1 MKQQRLF
8 LLLLSFLLTSYC
20 FAQQNISV
28 SGTVRSEE
36 DKGVIPGVSVLV
48 KGSTLSTITNADGKY
63 SILVNEGST
72 LIFSYVGAQTRE
84 VEANRAIIDVFLTS
98 NIDLDEVVVIGYGTV
113 RRKDMSGSV
122 GQIKTDEMLKG
133 NPSSS
138 INQALQGRLAG
149 VIVNQNDGAPGGGVS
164 ITIRGTNSFST
175 NTQPL
180 YILDGIPYDLAAAP
194 SSGSIFDS
202 NHQTANALANIN
214 PNDIESIEVLKDASA
229 TAIYGS
235 RGANGVVMITTKR
248 GRKGED
254 KIEFSYNVSISNTGK
269 RVEVLDPVT
278 YARYQRETV
287 ANRATYDNV
296 QQDFPFRGEWTY
308 RYQGDTRLNDTGVY
322 LPAPED
328 FNRPGWYTDEYGN
341 RTFVSSTD
349 WQKEIFQ
356 TGISHEYN
364 LGLSGGGDK
373 GWYNISGNYLNQ
385 TGIILNSGYSRYSL
399 RSNMGRNLRSW
410 LEAGL
415 NINYTHS
422 ETNFSKTNSSESAVI
437 RSALLFPPTVDRNFG
452 AIEQNELNWL
462 ATNPYS
468 YVNNAK
474 DKLLS
479 NNTFGAAYVNVKFVN
494 YLSFKQNLGLNYS
507 NNNRYTY
514 YNRNTREGQDKKGVG
529 FQGDDWYTGL
539 TSESIL
545 TFDKTFGGE
554 HSLNAVVGFTYEL
567 SNYGRKSMSA
577 SNFPTDITEAY
588 DMSQALDVDPLSS
601 GRGQSSLASLL
612 GRVNYSWRGKYIATV
627 SVRRDGSSK
636 FAEGNKFAVFPSGAL
651 AWRLSDEEFVK
662 NLNMFND
669 LKLRVSWG
677 KTGNQGI
684 NDYQTMA
691 YLGTANYPVGSALN
705 SGFSELDWRG
715 ALNPDLKWETTTQT
729 NIGMDLSILH
739 GRINLTADLYFKKT
753 IDLLQNVKIES
764 NSGFG
769 SMWKNSGWI
778 KNSGLELS
786 GKFIPIL
793 KAGFSWDIAANISFN
808 RNEIGGLGGDQFATR
823 LWYAVDNVFIQRN
836 GLPIGAIY
844 GYVEDGFY
852 DNVAEVR
859 ADPQYASETKY
870 SDAMALSKV
879 GEIKFRDLDGDNE
892 ITEKDQTIIGNTNP
906 DFVFGISNNLKWKNF
921 TLGVFIQGSY
931 GNDIFNANLIEIK
944 MTNVG
949 NITSDI
955 YNSRWTPENTAN
967 AKWPKPISGGYT
979 REWRLSDRYIENGSY
994 IRLKNIN
1001 LGYTFKKPFSFMG
1014 DIDLYISASNLLT
1027 ITNYSWYD
1035 PDVNAFAGDASRRG
1049 VDMYSYPSGKTYSMG
1064 IKLNF

>member
-1 MKQQRLF
+1 MF
-8 LLLLSFLLTSYC
+8 LTFLSAGYC
-20 FAQQNISV
+20 FAQENITV

-48 KGSTLSTITNADGKY
+48 KGTSLNAITNVDGKY
-63 SILVNEGST
+63 SILVPEGST
-72 LIFSYVGAQTRE
+72 LVFSYVGAQTVE
-84 VEANRAIIDVFLTS
+84 LEANRAIIDVFLVS
-98 NIDLDEVVVIGYGTV
+98 NIDLDEVVVIGYGTI
-113 RRKDMSGSV
+113 RRRDLSGSV
-122 GQIKTDEMLKG
+122 GQIKTDDVLKG

-149 VIVNQNDGAPGGGVS
+149 VIVNQNDGAPGGGIS

-180 YILDGIPYDLAAAP
+180 YILDGIPYDLASAP
-194 SSGSIFDS
+194 SSSSVFDS

-248 GRKGED
+248 GRKGDD
-254 KIEFSYNVSISNTGK
+254 KIEFSYNVGISGTGK
-269 RVEVLDPVT
+269 KIEVLDPVT

-287 ANRATYDNV
+287 ANRLTFDNV
-296 QQDFPFRGEWTY
+296 QQDLPFRGEWTY
-308 RYQGDTRLNDTGVY
+308 RYQGDTRLDDTGEY

-328 FNRPGWYTDEYGN
+328 FNNPGWYTDEYGN

-356 TGISHEYN
+356 TGVSQEYN
-364 LGLSGGGDK
+364 LSMSGGGDK
-373 GWYNISGNYLNQ
+373 GWYNMSGNYFTQ
-385 TGIILNSGYSRYSL
+385 KGIILNSGYSRHAL
-399 RSNMGRNLRSW
+399 RSNIGRNLRSW

-415 NINYTHS
+415 NLSYTHS

-468 YVNNAK
+468 YVINAK

-479 NNTFGAAYVNVKFVN
+479 NNAFGAAYMNIKFTDW
-494 YLSFKQNLGLNYS
+494 LTFKQNLGLNYS
-507 NNNRYTY
+507 NSNRYTY

-529 FQGDDWYTGL
+529 VQGDNWYTGL

-545 TFDKTFGGE
+545 TFDKTFGE
-554 HSLNAVVGFTYEL
+554 VHSLNVVAGFTYEA
-567 SNYGRKSMSA
+567 SNYGNKSMSG
-577 SNFPTDITEAY
+577 SNFPTDITESY
-588 DMSQALDVDPLSS
+588 DMSQALDTDPLQS
-601 GRGQSSLASLL
+601 GRGQSALASLL
-612 GRVNYSWRGKYIATV
+612 GRANYSFKGKYIATL

-636 FAEGNKFAVFPSGAL
+636 FAVGNKFAVFPSGAL
-651 AWRLSDEEFVK
+651 AWRLSDEEFLR
-662 NLNMFND
+662 NLHFFDD
-669 LKLRVSWG
+669 LKLRASWG

-684 NDYQTMA
+684 SDYQTMA
-691 YLGTANYPVGSALN
+691 YLGTANYPLGSSLH
-705 SGFSELDWRG
+705 SGFSEIEWRG
-715 ALNPDLKWETTTQT
+715 ALNPDLRWETTTQT
-729 NIGMDLSILH
+729 NIGLDLSILK
-739 GRINLTADLYFKKT
+739 GKVSITADLYFKT
-753 IDLLQNVKIES
+753 TTDLLQYVKIES
-764 NSGFG
+764 NSGFN

-778 KNSGLELS
+778 RNNGLELS
-786 GKFIPIL
+786 GKFVPL
-793 KAGFSWDIAANISFN
+793 SGATFSWDIAANISFN
-808 RNEIGGLGGDQFATR
+808 RNEIGGLIGDQFATR

-836 GLPIGAIY
+836 GMPVGAIY

-852 DNVAEVR
+852 DNLAEVR
-859 ADPQYASETKY
+859 ADPQYSDESKY
-870 SDAMALSKV
+870 TEAMVRSKV
-879 GEIKFRDLDGDNE
+879 GEIKFRDLDGDGE
-892 ITEKDQTIIGNTNP
+892 LTDKDQTIIGNTNP
-906 DFVFGISNNLKWKNF
+906 DFVFGITNNLKWRNF
-921 TLGVFIQGSY
+921 SLGIFIQGSY
-931 GNDIFNANLIEIK
+931 GNDIFNANLMEIK

-949 NITSDI
+949 NITTDA
-955 YNSRWTPENTAN
+955 YNSRWTPQNTSG

-979 REWRLSDRYIENGSY
+979 REWRLSNRYIENGSY

-1001 LGYTFKKPFSFMG
+1001 LGYTFVKPFSFMG
-1014 DIDLYISASNLLT
+1014 DIDLYLSASNLIT

-1049 VDMYSYPSGKTYSMG
+1049 VDMYSYPSGRTFSLG
-1064 IKLNF
+1064 VKLNF